1 MQRIS
6 QQFLIRLK
14 LGGIRQYKA
23 AQKAKVDPTTL
34 SKLVSGAERVKPH
47 DPRILAV
54 GAVLGLKP
62 EECFESL
69 RNETLEKPEIA

>member
-23 AQKAKVDPTTL
+23 AQKAKVDPSTL
-34 SKLVSGAERVKPH
+34 SKLVSGAETLKPQ

-54 GAVLGLKP
+54 GAVLGLKA
-62 EECFESL
+62 EECFENSG
-69 RNETLEKPEIA
+69 E